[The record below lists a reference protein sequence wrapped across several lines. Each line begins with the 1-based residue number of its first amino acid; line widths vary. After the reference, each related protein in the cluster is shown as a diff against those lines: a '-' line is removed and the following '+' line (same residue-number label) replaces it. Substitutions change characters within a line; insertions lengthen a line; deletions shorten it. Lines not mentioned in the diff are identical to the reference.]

1 MKVLVTGG
9 TGVVGR
15 ATVTALLDRG
25 HSVRLVSRNAKRDA
39 AQWGSGV
46 ESWTGDVAKDD
57 GLSGVADGCDAV
69 LHVVGVVHAPAGGAS
84 LREINVEGTQR
95 VLREAIASG
104 GPHFIF
110 VSSLGCDR
118 GESEYHRSKREAEAL
133 VREYP
138 GAWTIARPGNVYGPG
153 DDEISLLL
161 RMVRTLPVIP
171 VIGGGDTTF
180 QPIYAGDLGRALAM
194 AVERGDLAGRVLELA
209 GTEETSQNDL
219 IERFARI
226 TGREPARV
234 GVPEFLTSFGI
245 SLAEATGVPVPFHQS
260 QLQML
265 REGNR
270 IPADRIN
277 ALTDVFGVTPTP
289 LDEGLRIL
297 ADALPEALPSE
308 GVGALKRK
316 QFWADIA
323 GSAHTPETLFALFR
337 QRFGELTPMTMDLH
351 AEPDTPTTLEEGAT
365 LTMALPLRGNVQVRV
380 EEVTDRRA
388 TLCTLAGHPLAGA
401 VRFIAE
407 DRADKIRFHVEVYDR
422 PASLV
427 DYLVMRPVGELLQS
441 VTWDNVVQA
450 VVDASGGRAVGGI
463 HHEEAV
469 LDTEQS
475 ERIDEWLRDL
485 VMHQR
490 REASRSGDAPGEGEG
505 TRTDERK
512 NAGDLH
518 NSAAALGILAG
529 YAARSQ
535 GYDRLRP
542 ADVAEEQ

>member
-15 ATVTALLDRG
+15 ATVTALIDRG
-25 HSVRLVSRNAKRDA
+25 HTVRLLSRNARRDS
-39 AQWGSGV
+39 AQWGSSV

-57 GLSGVADGCDAV
+57 GLSGVVDGCDAV
-69 LHVVGVVHAPAGGAS
+69 LHVVGVVHASDGGAS

-95 VLREAIASG
+95 MLREAISSG
-104 GPHFIF
+104 GPRFIF
-110 VSSLGCDR
+110 VSSLGADR
-118 GESEYHRSKREAEAL
+118 GESEYHKSKREAESL

-138 GAWTIARPGNVYGPG
+138 GPWTIVRPGNVYGPG

-171 VIGGGDTTF
+171 VIGGGDAKF

-194 AVERGDLAGRVLELA
+194 AVERSDLAGRVLELA

-219 IERFARI
+219 IDHFARI
-226 TGREPARV
+226 TKREPARV

-245 SLAEATGVPVPFHQS
+245 SLAEAAGVPVPFNQS
-260 QLQML
+260 QLTML

-270 IPADRIN
+270 IPADRVN
-277 ALTDVFGVTPTP
+277 ALTDVFGITPTP

-297 ADALPEALPSE
+297 ADALPETLPSE

-337 QRFGELTPMTMDLH
+337 DRFAELTPLSMDLH
-351 AEPDTPTTLEEGAT
+351 AEPDTPKTLEDGAT

-380 EEVTDRRA
+380 EELTDRRA

-401 VRFIAE
+401 VRFITE
-407 DRADKIRFHVEVYDR
+407 DRADKVRFQVEVYDR
-422 PASLV
+422 PATMV
-427 DYLVMRPVGELLQS
+427 DYLVMRPVGEMLQS
-441 VTWDNVVQA
+441 ATWDNVVKA
-450 VVDASGGRAVGGI
+450 VIDASGGRAVDGI

-469 LDTEQS
+469 LDTDQA

-485 VMHQR
+485 VMQQR
-490 REASRSGDAPGEGEG
+490 REASRDGEAPGEGNG
-505 TRTDERK
+505 TRTDQRQ
-512 NAGDLH
+512 NTAGDLH
-518 NSAAALGILAG
+518 TGGFAG
-529 YAARSQ
+529 ETR
-535 GYDRLRP
+535 
-542 ADVAEEQ
+542 AEL

>member
-15 ATVTALLDRG
+15 ATVTALIDRG
-25 HSVRLVSRNAKRDA
+25 HTVRLVSRNARRDA
-39 AQWGSGV
+39 AQWGSAV

-57 GLSGVADGCDAV
+57 GLSGVVDGCDAV
-69 LHVVGVVHAPAGGAS
+69 LHVVGVVHAPDGGQS

-95 VLREAIASG
+95 MLREAIASG
-104 GPHFIF
+104 GPRFVF
-110 VSSLGCDR
+110 VSSLGADR
-118 GESEYHRSKREAEAL
+118 GESDYHRSKREAEAL

-138 GAWTIARPGNVYGPG
+138 GSWTIVRPGNVYGPG

-171 VIGGGDTTF
+171 VIGGGDTKF

-194 AVERGDLAGRVLELA
+194 SVERSDLAGRVLEVA
-209 GTEETSQNDL
+209 GVEQTSQNEL
-219 IERFARI
+219 IDHFSRI
-226 TGREPARV
+226 TNREPARV

-245 SLAEATGVPVPFHQS
+245 SIAEAAGVPVPFHHA

-265 REGNR
+265 REGNS
-270 IPADRIN
+270 IPADRVN
-277 ALTDVFGVTPTP
+277 ALTAVFGITPTP
-289 LDEGLRIL
+289 LEEGLRIL

-323 GSAHTPETLFALFR
+323 GSSHTPESLFALFR

-351 AEPDTPTTLEEGAT
+351 AEPDTPKTLEEGAT

-380 EEVTDRRA
+380 EEITDRRA

-407 DRADKIRFHVEVYDR
+407 DRGAMIRFQVEVYDR

-441 VTWDNVVQA
+441 ATWDKVVES
-450 VVDASGGRAVGGI
+450 VVRASGGRAVGGI
-463 HHEEAV
+463 QHEEAV
-469 LDTEQS
+469 LDADQS
-475 ERIDEWLRDL
+475 ERIEEWLRDL

-490 REASRSGDAPGEGEG
+490 REASRSGDAPGAGEG
-505 TRTDERK
+505 TRTDERR
-512 NAGDLH
+512 NSAAGDLH
-518 NSAAALGILAG
+518 TGG
-529 YAARSQ
+529 FGGETR
-535 GYDRLRP
+535 
-542 ADVAEEQ
+542 AEL

>member
-15 ATVTALLDRG
+15 ATVTALIDRG
-25 HSVRLVSRNAKRDA
+25 HTVRLLSRNAERDA
-39 AQWGSGV
+39 AQWGAGV
-46 ESWTGDVAKDD
+46 ESWSGDVAKDE
-57 GLSGVADGCDAV
+57 GLTGVADGCDAV
-69 LHVVGVVHAPAGGAS
+69 LHVVGVVHASEDGPS
-84 LREINVEGTQR
+84 QREINVEGTQR
-95 VLREAIASG
+95 MLREAISSG
-104 GPHFIF
+104 GPRFIF
-110 VSSLGCDR
+110 VSSLGTDR

-138 GAWTIARPGNVYGPG
+138 GPWTIVRPGNVYGPG

-171 VIGGGDTTF
+171 VIGGGDAKF

-194 AVERGDLAGRVLELA
+194 TVERTDLVGRALDLA

-219 IERFARI
+219 IERFSRI

-277 ALTDVFGVTPTP
+277 AFTFVFGVTPTP
-289 LDEGLRIL
+289 LDEGLRFL
-297 ADALPEALPSE
+297 CDGMPETLPSE
-308 GVGALKRK
+308 GVGAMKRK
-316 QFWADIA
+316 QFRADIA
-323 GSAHTPETLFALFR
+323 GSVHTPESLFALFR
-337 QRFGELTPMTMDLH
+337 ERFAELTPLSMDLE
-351 AEPDTPTTLEEGAT
+351 AEPDTPKTLEEGAT

-380 EEVTDRRA
+380 EEVTGRRA

-407 DRADKIRFHVEVYDR
+407 DRGEMIRFQVEVYDR
-422 PASLV
+422 PATMV
-427 DYLVMRPVGELLQS
+427 DYLVMRPMGELLQS
-441 VTWDNVVQA
+441 STWDKVVQA
-450 VVDASGGRAVGGI
+450 VIDASGGRSADGVR
-463 HHEEAV
+463 HEEAV
-469 LDTEQS
+469 LDTDQAEH
-475 ERIDEWLRDL
+475 IDEWLRAL
-485 VMHQR
+485 VMEQR
-490 REASRSGDAPGEGEG
+490 REASRAGEAPGEGEG
-505 TRTDERK
+505 TRTGERK
-512 NAGDLH
+512 TNGGGDLH
-518 NSAAALGILAG
+518 SGG
-529 YAARSQ
+529 FGGETR
-535 GYDRLRP
+535 
-542 ADVAEEQ
+542 AEL

>member
-15 ATVTALLDRG
+15 ATVTALVDRG
-25 HSVRLVSRNAKRDA
+25 HTVRLLSRNARRDA
-39 AQWGSGV
+39 AQWGSAV
-46 ESWTGDVAKDD
+46 ESWSGDVAKDD
-57 GLSGVADGCDAV
+57 GLVGVTDGCDAI
-69 LHVVGVVHAPAGGAS
+69 LHVVGVVHASEGGAS

-95 VLREAIASG
+95 MLREAISSG
-104 GPHFIF
+104 GPRFIF
-110 VSSLGCDR
+110 ISSLGADR
-118 GESEYHRSKREAEAL
+118 GESEYHQSKREAEAL

-138 GAWTIARPGNVYGPG
+138 GPWTIVRPGNVYGPG

-171 VIGGGDTTF
+171 VIGGGDAKF
-180 QPIYAGDLGRALAM
+180 QPVYAGDLGRALAM
-194 AVERGDLAGRVLELA
+194 TVERTNLNGRVLELA

-219 IERFARI
+219 IERFSRI
-226 TGREPARV
+226 TKREPALV
-234 GVPEFLTSFGI
+234 GVPEFLTSIGI
-245 SLAEATGVPVPFHQS
+245 SLAEATGIPVPFNQS
-260 QLQML
+260 QLTML

-277 ALTDVFGVTPTP
+277 ALTDVFGITPTP

-297 ADALPEALPSE
+297 CDGMPETLPSE
-308 GVGALKRK
+308 GVGAMKRK

-323 GSAHTPETLFALFR
+323 GSVHTPETLFALFR
-337 QRFGELTPMTMDLH
+337 QRFAELTPLAMDLH
-351 AEPDTPTTLEEGAT
+351 AEPDTPKTLEEGST

-407 DRADKIRFHVEVYDR
+407 DRADMIRFQVEVYDR
-422 PASLV
+422 PATMV

-441 VTWDNVVQA
+441 ATWDKVVQS
-450 VVDASGGRAVGGI
+450 VIDASGGRAVDGI

-469 LDTEQS
+469 LDSDQS

-485 VMHQR
+485 VMEQR
-490 REASRSGDAPGEGEG
+490 REASRDGEAPGEGEG

-512 NAGDLH
+512 NSGVGDLH
-518 NSAAALGILAG
+518 TGGFSGET
-529 YAARSQ
+529 R
-535 GYDRLRP
+535 
-542 ADVAEEQ
+542 AEL

>member
-15 ATVTALLDRG
+15 ATVTALIDRG
-25 HSVRLVSRNAKRDA
+25 HTVRLVSRNARRDA
-39 AQWGSGV
+39 AQWGSAV
-46 ESWTGDVAKDD
+46 ESWSGDVARDD
-57 GLSGVADGCDAV
+57 GLSGAADGCDAV
-69 LHVVGVVHAPAGGAS
+69 LHVVGVVHAEAGGPS

-95 VLREAIASG
+95 MLREAIGSG

-110 VSSLGCDR
+110 VSSLGADR

-138 GAWTIARPGNVYGPG
+138 GRWTIVRPGNVYGPG

-171 VIGGGDTTF
+171 VIGGGDTKF
-180 QPIYAGDLGRALAM
+180 QPIYAGDLGRALAT
-194 AVERGDLAGRVLELA
+194 AVERSDLAGRVLDLA
-209 GTEETSQNDL
+209 GIEETTQNDL
-219 IERFARI
+219 IERFSRI
-226 TGREPARV
+226 TNREPARI

-260 QLQML
+260 QLTML

-270 IPADRIN
+270 IPADRTN
-277 ALTDVFGVTPTP
+277 ALTDVFGITPTP

-297 ADALPEALPSE
+297 ADALPENLPSE

-316 QFWADIA
+316 QFWADIV
-323 GSAHTPETLFALFR
+323 GSVHTPESLFALFR

-351 AEPDTPTTLEEGAT
+351 AEPDTPKVLEEGAT

-407 DRADKIRFHVEVYDR
+407 DRGNAIRFQIEVYDR
-422 PASLV
+422 PATLA
-427 DYLVMRPVGELLQS
+427 DHLVMRPVGEVLQS
-441 VTWDNVVQA
+441 ATWDKVVQS
-450 VVDASGGRAVGGI
+450 VIDASGGRATAGI
-463 HHEEAV
+463 EHEEAV

-475 ERIDEWLRDL
+475 ELIDEWLRDL
-485 VMHQR
+485 VMEQR
-490 REASRSGDAPGEGEG
+490 REASRDGTAPGEGEG
-505 TRTDERK
+505 TRTEERK
-512 NAGDLH
+512 NNGSGSLH
-518 NSAAALGILAG
+518 TGG
-529 YAARSQ
+529 FGGETR
-535 GYDRLRP
+535 
-542 ADVAEEQ
+542 AEL